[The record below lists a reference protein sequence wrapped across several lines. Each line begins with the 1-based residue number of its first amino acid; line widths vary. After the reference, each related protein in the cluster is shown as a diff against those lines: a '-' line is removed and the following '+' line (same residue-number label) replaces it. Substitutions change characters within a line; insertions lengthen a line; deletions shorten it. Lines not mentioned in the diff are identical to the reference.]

1 MRPTEGGERKSSL
14 PNDGGDASVRDIGP
28 RYYFYFVVWLALA
41 ALPAT
46 PRAQTFSTT
55 AGMPVRIELVGFCN
69 VSASDLDFGA
79 YASNQ
84 STPAQG
90 QTVIQ
95 LLCSGGTVAELSLD
109 AGSGPGGNT
118 SRRRM
123 EQDAGSDRLDY
134 DLFQDPGRT
143 IHWGDRS
150 GVDTLEVETSGAP
163 QTIPV
168 YGQVPGGQRVRDG
181 IYSDTITVHV
191 RF

>member
-1 MRPTEGGERKSSL
+1 MRLVAENWR
-14 PNDGGDASVRDIGP
+14 R
-28 RYYFYFVVWLALA
+28 FFVVWLALA
-41 ALPAT
+41 AVPAAA
-46 PRAQTFSTT
+46 RAQANLTAT

-84 STPAQG
+84 NTPVQG
-90 QTVIQ
+90 QTAIQ
-95 LLCSGGTVAELSLD
+95 LQCSGGTVAELHLD

-134 DLFQDPGRT
+134 DLFQDPART

-150 GVDTLEVETSGAP
+150 GVDTLEVQATGAP
-163 QTIPV
+163 QTVPV
-168 YGQVPGGQRVRDG
+168 YGQIPGGQRVRDG
-181 IYSDTITVHV
+181 IYGDTITVRV
-191 RF
+191 LF